1 MIWLLNSSLGVKQQS
16 FTQYDKKYN
25 FDTCLSQARTWIS
38 IDKMPSSSVFNGLWE
53 VIVRFV
59 YIGEIVL
66 IVISTVYALSFHKQ
80 CALLLNNTCVFS
92 YFRSSWS
99 STYGSWI
106 YNIANHH
113 SSCEF
118 ESYSRRGVLDTILCD
133 KVCHRLTPRY
143 SWNNLQS
150 GVKHHNPLFI
160 FALAKW

>member
-38 IDKMPSSSVFNGLWE
+38 IDKMPSSFVFNGLWE

-80 CALLLNNTCVFS
+80 CALLLSYLKNNTCLFLFS
-92 YFRSSWS
+92 
-99 STYGSWI
+99 I
-106 YNIANHH
+106 
-113 SSCEF
+113 
-118 ESYSRRGVLDTILCD
+118 VLVVI
-133 KVCHRLTPRY
+133 V
-143 SWNNLQS
+143 W
-150 GVKHHNPLFI
+150 
-160 FALAKW
+160 